1 MLNEVGSAEGCG
13 MERLPVGR
21 QGYPAASTQSRR
33 GVAVTARTAAE
44 QGVGADSPPPPNL
57 SLKGEE
63 LKPSS
68 IEEMPP
74 ASA

>member
-1 MLNEVGSAEGCG
+1 MLNEVGSAEGLRDG
-13 MERLPVGR
+13 ANTPQAAAQPV
-21 QGYPAASTQSRR
+21 R

-44 QGVGADSPPPPNL
+44 QGDVADSPPSPNL

-68 IEEMPP
+68 NEEMPS